1 MNNQC
6 NSSKKQESS
15 EYCYHNEYYNC
26 PSCNQNEYY
35 YYYWPYYYQYYNNYW
50 STIPKNYYKNNFYF
64 WPNIPL
70 DYYQNDHYYDSKQAN
85 PQANY
90 YIQSNFFGNDFENND
105 PENIRKEVSKTYS
118 KYAEEERKC
127 NCKSNKYAIS
137 LGYSEEDLANE
148 DSIVGNLSCGNPVGL
163 ADIKKGESVMDLG
176 CGKGFD
182 CRLASKR
189 VGESGK
195 VVGVDMTKEMIEQAI
210 KITKKEKYPNVE
222 YELSNI
228 EDLEKFEKFKEKF
241 DVVISNCVF
250 NLSPE
255 KEKVLKGVY
264 YSLKKGGRLIFTDP
278 IALKPIPDEIRK
290 DMKSY
295 TSCMANASLIEDLN
309 KMLISAGFKNIRI
322 EFKNDNNDYIKKWTP
337 ETKWEDGKDPKEY
350 VTTGSIF
357 AYKST

>member
-1 MNNQC
+1 MDNQKLC
-6 NSSKKQESS
+6 NCSKKEGLSP
-15 EYCYHNEYYNC
+15 CCCHNEYYNS
-26 PSCNQNEYY
+26 PYFYKND
-35 YYYWPYYYQYYNNYW
+35 YYYWPYYYQNYNSYWPRIPPYCFQNNY
-50 STIPKNYYKNNFYF
+50 YF
-64 WPNIPL
+64 WPVIPS
-70 DYYQNDHYYDSKQAN
+70 DYYQNDNYNYCCSRQTT
-85 PQANY
+85 PQCKKNK
-90 YIQSNFFGNDFENND
+90 SCCRDNEDND
-105 PENIRKEVSKTYS
+105 PENIRKEVSKTYR
-118 KYAEEERKC
+118 KFAEEESKC

-137 LGYSEEDLANE
+137 LGYSEEDLIDEN
-148 DSIVGNLSCGNPVGL
+148 SIVGNLSCGNPVGL

-189 VGESGK
+189 VGTSGR

-210 KITKKEKYPNVE
+210 KITKKDKYPNVE
-222 YELSNI
+222 YELSKI
-228 EDLEKFEKFKEKF
+228 EDLEEIEKFKEKF

-264 YSLKKGGRLIFTDP
+264 YVLKKGGRLIFTDP

-309 KMLISAGFKNIRI
+309 KMLTSAGFKNIRI
-322 EFKNDNNDYIKKWTP
+322 EIKNDNNDYIKKWTP

-350 VTTGSIF
+350 VSTGSIF
-357 AYKST
+357 AYKPEE